1 MTHWVRRVRRLSEN
15 FNKTFDAGG
24 ELTFS
29 IKCRQHPKYKK
40 KWKHQNAGS
49 SFVRGMGMGSGE
61 KFYIP
66 ESFVV

>member
-1 MTHWVRRVRRLSEN
+1 MTHWVRRVRRLAEN

-29 IKCRQHPKYKK
+29 IKCRQLPKRIKMETAECQQLI
-40 KWKHQNAGS
+40 W
-49 SFVRGMGMGSGE
+49 GE
-61 KFYIP
+61 NFYIP